1 MEIVIIFISLIL
13 CFGFFYLLKKYCKNK
28 VQEENLLDNYNE
40 LDDDI
45 DLEIGIKQEEEVK
58 NQEEIKFASY
68 ISNSTDE
75 CSICLEIFKD
85 KKVVQ
90 FDCLHKYHLE
100 CINDWM
106 KRRNNNIKCPECG
119 I

>member
-13 CFGFFYLLKKYCKNK
+13 CLLFFYLLKKYCKNK

-40 LDDDI
+40 LDDNI
-45 DLEIGIKQEEEVK
+45 VLEIGIKKEE
-58 NQEEIKFASY
+58 FASY
-68 ISNSTDE
+68 ISESTDE

-85 KKVVQ
+85 RKIVQ
-90 FDCLHKYHLE
+90 FDCLHRYHYE
-100 CINDWM
+100 CIDDWM
-106 KRRNNNIKCPECG
+106 TKRNNNIKCPECG